1 MSRVVVCGSL
11 NMDVVVQSARR
22 PATGE
27 TLLGATVSFLPGG
40 KGLNQAVA
48 AARLGV
54 PTAMIGTVGN
64 DAFANSLRG
73 FLADCDVDSSGV
85 REIDGPATGVA
96 IIQVAG
102 KDNAITVASGA
113 NLHFKA
119 QMVRQ
124 EPRADEVWVAQFE
137 TPIAET
143 RAILTRARAAG
154 ARTVLN
160 LAPFLPFPDNL
171 LKRVDVAVLNEIEL
185 SQATRTPLRATS
197 ALRHVVA
204 ACEKLRAKGA
214 RAVVATLGEPRRRG
228 RHGRR
233 RHRHSRLSRPRSW
246 TRPAPAIASSA
257 PWPPAW
263 PRAPRRSRRR
273 AMPARRPP
281 VPSSGWAPRR
291 RCRRRGKL
299 RRGWRKPKSPQWS
312 KNSSGRTPISR
323 TRTPR

>member
-54 PTAMIGTVGN
+54 PTAMIGSVGN

-96 IIQVAG
+96 IIQVAA

-113 NLHFKA
+113 NLDFKA

-143 RAILTRARAAG
+143 RAILKRARAAG

-185 SQATRTPLRATS
+185 SQATRAPLRAAS
-197 ALRHVVA
+197 ALRHVAA

-214 RAVVATLGEPRRRG
+214 RAVVATLGARG
-228 RHGRR
+228 AVVVTADGTTAIPSFKAKVVDTTGAGDCFVGALAARMAKGATPVEAARYA
-233 RHRHSRLSRPRSW
+233 SAAASCSVERLGAAPSMP
-246 TRPAPAIASSA
+246 TAPAVA
-257 PWPPAW
+257 
-263 PRAPRRSRRR
+263 
-273 AMPARRPP
+273 ARLAK
-281 VPSSGWAPRR
+281 G
-291 RCRRRGKL
+291 
-299 RRGWRKPKSPQWS
+299 
-312 KNSSGRTPISR
+312 
-323 TRTPR
+323 